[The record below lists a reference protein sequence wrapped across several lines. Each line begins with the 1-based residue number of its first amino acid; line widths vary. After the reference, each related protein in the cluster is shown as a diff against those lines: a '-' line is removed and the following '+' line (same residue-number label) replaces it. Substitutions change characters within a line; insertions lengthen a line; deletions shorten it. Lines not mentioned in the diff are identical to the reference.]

1 MKIRR
6 VAADPAARE
15 SREEVRELAEA
26 LSLFGSAMRHL
37 ANQQSATLPMAEFR
51 TAERRPSPSLRLKL
65 LLAPA
70 MGAAVATAVALP
82 VYSHLHHRHQGTA
95 PIVALAA
102 QQNPVSDRTGV
113 NDTALMARIDSEVSQ
128 DVPDAL
134 QPLAELS
141 EQAVSSTTSASEKKH
156 VSQE

>member
-1 MKIRR
+1 MKFRR
-6 VAADPAARE
+6 VADPPAGE

-37 ANQQSATLPMAEFR
+37 ADQQSATPRIAESR
-51 TAERRPSPSLRLKL
+51 IAERRPSHALRLRL

-70 MGAAVATAVALP
+70 MAAAVAVAVALP
-82 VYSHLHHRHQGTA
+82 VYSHLHHRHHGPT
-95 PIVALAA
+95 PIVAQVA
-102 QQNPVSDRTGV
+102 QQNPAQNRASVD
-113 NDTALMARIDSEVSQ
+113 DTALMTQIDNEVSQ

-134 QPLAELS
+134 QPLAALS

>member
-6 VAADPAARE
+6 VAAEPAAGE

-37 ANQQSATLPMAEFR
+37 AEQQSAKPWI
-51 TAERRPSPSLRLKL
+51 AERRPSRGLRVRL

-70 MGAAVATAVALP
+70 MAAAVAAAVALP
-82 VYSHLHHRHQGTA
+82 VYSHLHHRHPGTA
-95 PIVALAA
+95 PIAQVAQANAA
-102 QQNPVSDRTGV
+102 QTRASVDDST
-113 NDTALMARIDSEVSQ
+113 LMAQINSEVSQ
-128 DVPDAL
+128 DVPAAL
-134 QPLAELS
+134 QPLADLS